1 MPELTYDS
9 SPELVLKGEQVYNG
23 NCVTCHGRN
32 AVGGALPDLRY
43 SSKGTIESLDKIVLD
58 GMLAPAGMP
67 SFRKIVGPDDVKALQ
82 AYIVSRARAAATPV
96 KP

>member
-1 MPELTYDS
+1 
-9 SPELVLKGEQVYNG
+9 
-23 NCVTCHGRN
+23 
-32 AVGGALPDLRY
+32 
-43 SSKGTIESLDKIVLD
+43 
-58 GMLAPAGMP
+58 MLAPAGMP